1 MQQDEKP
8 LSFNKLNY
16 HRCARSMAC
25 ILALVHAEMATAMAD
40 LVTARIVTDS
50 RLNLRLNHTSVTQSV
65 AHVQEKLECRR
76 SLWCTSQAKGKVVT

>member
-50 RLNLRLNHTSVTQSV
+50 RFNHTSVTQSV